1 LHSDGHIMYQLT
13 KEDVDQYWLAQE
25 GGMGWMRKWLGWWC
39 CPNHSGDAQI
49 IWCREFSGKQ
59 DFDWAYY
66 DGRFYFKQQKDATMF
81 LLKFGDR

>member
-1 LHSDGHIMYQLT
+1 MYQLT

-49 IWCREFSGKQ
+49 IWCNEVLGSIHR
-59 DFDWAYY
+59 DIWAYY
-66 DGRFYFKQQKDATMF
+66 DGRFYFKRKEDATMF
-81 LLKFGDR
+81 LLKFGTR